1 MLPADQ
7 FFALPGPSALSSFR
21 AARLLVRLQA
31 VVADTSAISAQHV
44 HFIHALAG
52 FGSSQRAT
60 LDALLR
66 YGQAFA
72 LPNQEQAQGPSH
84 PKAHRLRPGRGHGE
98 ALSWLIVPR
107 LGTISPWASKATD
120 IARNCGLTNVVRI
133 ERGTRFDLRLRAGVR
148 VEDATVQRV
157 AALLH
162 DRMTESVLAPDADA
176 ALIFRRLPGKPM
188 QSIAVTAGALTQ
200 GRHALERA
208 NRDLGLALSDDEIDY
223 LLAAYRGLARD
234 PTDVELMMFAQA
246 NSEHCRHKIFNAGW
260 TIDGAAQ
267 SDTLFALIK
276 STHAAAPRGTVV
288 AYQDN
293 AAVLEGRI
301 ARRFEPRSDHLGGA
315 PGIDYRTRE
324 ALTHIVFKVETH
336 NHPTAI
342 APFPGAATGAGGEIR
357 DEGATGR
364 GARPKAGLCGFS
376 VSHLRLPGARRKWES
391 DHDVTAAVAAGQRG
405 ESVDYGSPE
414 RIADALSI
422 MIDGPLGAASFNNE
436 FGRPNLLGYFRVF
449 EANVGGQRFGYHKP
463 IMIAGGVGNIDALQ
477 TTKLPLPAGSLL
489 LQLGGPGMR
498 IGLGGGRLFSLLRWL
513 HPEASSNQSARGSCR
528 FLRPSPISI
537 R

>member
-1 MLPADQ
+1 MA
-7 FFALPGPSALSSFR
+7 
-21 AARLLVRLQA
+21 
-31 VVADTSAISAQHV
+31 
-44 HFIHALAG
+44 
-52 FGSSQRAT
+52 
-60 LDALLR
+60 
-66 YGQAFA
+66 
-72 LPNQEQAQGPSH
+72 
-84 PKAHRLRPGRGHGE
+84 
-98 ALSWLIVPR
+98 
-107 LGTISPWASKATD
+107 
-120 IARNCGLTNVVRI
+120 
-133 ERGTRFDLRLRAGVR
+133 
-148 VEDATVQRV
+148 
-157 AALLH
+157 
-162 DRMTESVLAPDADA
+162 ESVLAPDADA

-188 QSIAVTAGALTQ
+188 QSIAVTAGALAQ

-223 LLAAYRGLARD
+223 LLAAYRALARD

-498 IGLGGGRLFSLLRWL
+498 IGLGGGG
-513 HPEASSNQSARGSCR
+513 ASSVGAGANSE
-528 FLRPSPISI
+528 
-537 R
+537 